1 MMRALR
7 LFMISAICLF
17 SAGMALAEVSVGS
30 QLDRLVKN
38 VVLPTD
44 QLSSL
49 ALDMHLRLPESPVHL
64 LCRLR
69 FVASDGYSLQVFDA
83 RDEIPVLVI
92 ADQMAMIN
100 DPFAEKLTL
109 IASSGVV
116 FELQQQGEQVTA
128 NFSFNQPVGGVVK
141 NRVDLDFKKLFAQVD
156 KDLQLQPVENGL
168 LHFSGQ
174 TVRGNRCLASFNASA
189 TLPLQSLQLFIAGAA
204 EPVLE
209 FSLLQ
214 ADAAGHPV
222 AEFPLAGL
230 QQSGLAAAPAQLS
243 GFFDTMGVMTS
254 VLKAVFARAAIH
266 EPAIREKVGD
276 MLKLVSPDWE
286 KMQKNDSLRREKLR
300 ELFPMR

>member
-1 MMRALR
+1 MTRNVRWLLIVILSTQVVLLAP
-7 LFMISAICLF
+7 CV
-17 SAGMALAEVSVGS
+17 AGVQSDLE
-30 QLDRLVKN
+30 QLVKN
-38 VVLPTD
+38 VELPPD
-44 QLSSL
+44 QLQSL
-49 ALDMHLRLPESPVHL
+49 ALDMHLRLPESPAHL

-100 DPFAEKLTL
+100 DPFAEKLTI

-128 NFSFNQPVGGVVK
+128 NFSFNQPVDGVVK
-141 NRVDLDFKKLFAQVD
+141 NRINLDFKKLFAQVD
-156 KDLQLQPVENGL
+156 KDLRLQPAENGL
-168 LHFSGQ
+168 LHFSGH

-189 TLPLQSLQLFIAGAA
+189 PMPLQSLQLFIAGAA

-214 ADAAGHPV
+214 ADAAGYPV

-230 QQSGLAAAPAQLS
+230 QQSGLAAAPTQLS

-286 KMQKNDSLRREKLR
+286 KMQKNDSLRREKLQ

>member
-1 MMRALR
+1 MIRTLR
-7 LFMISAICLF
+7 LFLALSVCLL
-17 SAGMALAEVSVGS
+17 ATGMALADDSVGS

-38 VVLPTD
+38 VVLPQD
-44 QLSSL
+44 QLPSL

-69 FVASDGYSLQVFDA
+69 FVASDSYSLQIFDA
-83 RDEIPVLVI
+83 RDETPVMVI
-92 ADQMAMIN
+92 ADQMTMIN
-100 DPFAEKLTL
+100 DPFAEKLTI

-116 FELQQQGEQVTA
+116 FELLQQGEQVTA
-128 NFSFNQPVGGVVK
+128 NFSFNQPVDGVIK

-156 KDLQLQPVENGL
+156 KDLQLQPTENGL
-168 LHFSGQ
+168 QNFSGQ

-189 TLPLQSLQLFIAGAA
+189 PLPLQSLQLFIAETA

-214 ADAAGHPV
+214 TGSADYPLAK
-222 AEFPLAGL
+222 FPFAGL

-286 KMQKNDSLRREKLR
+286 KMQQNDIQRREKLR
-300 ELFPMR
+300 ELFPLR

>member
-1 MMRALR
+1 MMRSLR
-7 LFMISAICLF
+7 LFLTLSICLLA
-17 SAGMALAEVSVGS
+17 AGVALADDSAGS

-38 VVLPTD
+38 VVLPQD
-44 QLSSL
+44 QLPSL

-69 FVASDGYSLQVFDA
+69 FVASDSYSLQIFDA
-83 RDEIPVLVI
+83 RDETPVMVI
-92 ADQMAMIN
+92 ADQMTMIN
-100 DPFAEKLTL
+100 DPFAEKLTI

-116 FELQQQGEQVTA
+116 FELLQQGEQVTA
-128 NFSFNQPVGGVVK
+128 NFSFNQPDDGVIK

-156 KDLQLQPVENGL
+156 KDLQLQTAENGRL
-168 LHFSGQ
+168 NFSGQ

-189 TLPLQSLQLFIAGAA
+189 PLPLQSLQLFIAETA

-214 ADAAGHPV
+214 TGSADYPV
-222 AEFPLAGL
+222 AEFPLEGL
-230 QQSGLAAAPAQLS
+230 QQSGLAAAPAHLN
-243 GFFDTMGVMTS
+243 GFLDTMGVMTS

-266 EPAIREKVGD
+266 EPSIREKVGD

-286 KMQKNDSLRREKLR
+286 KMQQNDSQRREKLR
-300 ELFPMR
+300 ELFPLR

>member
-1 MMRALR
+1 ML
-7 LFMISAICLF
+7 I
-17 SAGMALAEVSVGS
+17 
-30 QLDRLVKN
+30 
-38 VVLPTD
+38 VVLGVQVFAPVFCVADVQPGLERFVRNVAIPGNNYT
-44 QLSSL
+44 SL

-69 FVASDGYSLQVFDA
+69 FVASDSYSLQVFDA
-83 RDEIPVLVI
+83 RDETPVMVI

-100 DPFAEKLTL
+100 DPFAEKLTI

-116 FELQQQGEQVTA
+116 FELLQQGEQVNA
-128 NFSFNQPVGGVVK
+128 NFSFNQPVDGIVK
-141 NRVDLDFKKLFAQVD
+141 NRIDLDFKKLFAQVD
-156 KDLQLQPVENGL
+156 QDLQLQPAENGL
-168 LHFSGQ
+168 HKFSGQ
-174 TVRGNRCLASFNASA
+174 TVRGNRCLAVFNASA
-189 TLPLQSLQLFIAGAA
+189 PLPLQSLQLFMAEAA

-214 ADAAGHPV
+214 AGSKEYPV
-222 AEFPLAGL
+222 AEFPSEAL
-230 QQSGLAAAPAQLS
+230 QQSGMAAAPTNLN

-286 KMQKNDSLRREKLR
+286 KMQKNDSRRREKLR
-300 ELFPMR
+300 ELFPLR

>member
-1 MMRALR
+1 MIRTLR
-7 LFMISAICLF
+7 LFLALSVCLL
-17 SAGMALAEVSVGS
+17 ATGMALADDSVGS

-38 VVLPTD
+38 VVLPQD
-44 QLSSL
+44 QLPSL

-69 FVASDGYSLQVFDA
+69 FVASDSYSLQIFDA
-83 RDEIPVLVI
+83 RDETPVMVI
-92 ADQMAMIN
+92 ADQMTMIN
-100 DPFAEKLTL
+100 DPFADKLTI

-116 FELQQQGEQVTA
+116 FELLQQGEQVTA
-128 NFSFNQPVGGVVK
+128 NFSFNQPVDGVIK
-141 NRVDLDFKKLFAQVD
+141 NRIDLDFKKLFAQVD
-156 KDLQLQPVENGL
+156 KDLQLHAAENGL
-168 LHFSGQ
+168 LNFSGQ

-189 TLPLQSLQLFIAGAA
+189 PLPLQSLQLFIAETA

-214 ADAAGHPV
+214 TGSADYPV
-222 AEFPLAGL
+222 AKFPFAGL

-286 KMQKNDSLRREKLR
+286 KMQQNDIQRREKLR
-300 ELFPMR
+300 ELFPLR

>member
-1 MMRALR
+1 MIRTLR
-7 LFMISAICLF
+7 LFLALSICLLT
-17 SAGMALAEVSVGS
+17 AGVALADDSVGS

-38 VVLPTD
+38 VVLPQD

-69 FVASDGYSLQVFDA
+69 FVASDSYSLQIFDA
-83 RDEIPVLVI
+83 RDETPVMVI
-92 ADQMAMIN
+92 ADQMTMIN
-100 DPFAEKLTL
+100 DPFADKLTI

-116 FELQQQGEQVTA
+116 FELLQQGEQVTA
-128 NFSFNQPVGGVVK
+128 NFSFNQPVEGVIK
-141 NRVDLDFKKLFAQVD
+141 NRIDLDFKKLFAQVD
-156 KDLQLQPVENGL
+156 KDLQLHTAENGL
-168 LHFSGQ
+168 LNFSGQ

-189 TLPLQSLQLFIAGAA
+189 PLPLQSLQLFITETA

-214 ADAAGHPV
+214 AGSADYPV
-222 AEFPLAGL
+222 AKFSLAGL

-243 GFFDTMGVMTS
+243 GFLDTMGVMTS

-286 KMQKNDSLRREKLR
+286 KMQQNDIQRREKLR
-300 ELFPMR
+300 ELFPLR